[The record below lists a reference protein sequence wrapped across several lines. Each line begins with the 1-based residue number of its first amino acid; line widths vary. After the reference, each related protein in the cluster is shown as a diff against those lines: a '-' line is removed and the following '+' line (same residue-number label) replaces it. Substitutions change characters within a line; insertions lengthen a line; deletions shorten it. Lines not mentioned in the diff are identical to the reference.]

1 MCKFGE
7 FLNFARKSFFSI
19 VPPLKR
25 RSSHRIEVWTSGV
38 TLDAWIMPEKES
50 GELDAKL
57 REIVQSS
64 IIDPPVSTEDM
75 SNMER
80 EARVHMYKTFTLVT
94 TGSKTE

>member
-1 MCKFGE
+1 
-7 FLNFARKSFFSI
+7 
-19 VPPLKR
+19 
-25 RSSHRIEVWTSGV
+25 
-38 TLDAWIMPEKES
+38 MPEKES

-75 SNMER
+75 SNMET